1 MKNTI
6 PALAS
11 GVLALVIGVAAGW
24 YFASGKAPAPANT
37 TAATPR
43 TNAPLDTPP
52 LDVPDKGGVNTSDYE
67 LLLNEAKQRIGTLE
81 SELADL
87 KKDKT
92 SLESD
97 GADLQAE
104 ILRLQDRVVELEKLA
119 AGPNNL
125 LVAFGKW
132 AEIKELRE
140 TGWKE
145 VGDAVKNMNPHLAE
159 LTKAILD
166 GKDPPAEI
174 MQKIQEQNRRI
185 LAEYGK
191 IIGKLPTNSGH
202 NGEFTHPIYFMNM
215 LAAQLE
221 AAGDP
226 LTEQQVK
233 EIVSLGEE
241 YDSRWTK
248 LQDGYN
254 DKTWMLTKIL
264 DEAELKDWFL
274 ARMFQVTTPEQEA
287 IARPPEVKGYLGLD
301 LYSVGLMLSGHVRPI
316 ACPNQRQVRE
326 QIKEDLKD
334 LVGLTMEQLGTA
346 DYVFDD
352 WLNTLAGQ
360 LQPRPRAL
368 TMIHQTSEVLASG
381 RAQLTAMKALE
392 TSFAFMDEDRAKYR
406 AVQRVALP
414 LVYQQE

>member
-1 MKNTI
+1 GGVAMKNMI

-11 GVLALVIGVAAGW
+11 GVIALVIGVAAGW

-43 TNAPLDTPP
+43 NNAPLETPP
-52 LDVPDKGGVNTSDYE
+52 LNVPDKGGVNTSDYE

-202 NGEFTHPIYFMNM
+202 NGEFTHPIYFM
-215 LAAQLE
+215 
-221 AAGDP
+221 
-226 LTEQQVK
+226 
-233 EIVSLGEE
+233 
-241 YDSRWTK
+241 
-248 LQDGYN
+248 
-254 DKTWMLTKIL
+254 
-264 DEAELKDWFL
+264 
-274 ARMFQVTTPEQEA
+274 
-287 IARPPEVKGYLGLD
+287 
-301 LYSVGLMLSGHVRPI
+301 
-316 ACPNQRQVRE
+316 
-326 QIKEDLKD
+326 
-334 LVGLTMEQLGTA
+334 
-346 DYVFDD
+346 
-352 WLNTLAGQ
+352 
-360 LQPRPRAL
+360 
-368 TMIHQTSEVLASG
+368 
-381 RAQLTAMKALE
+381 
-392 TSFAFMDEDRAKYR
+392 
-406 AVQRVALP
+406 
-414 LVYQQE
+414 

>member
-1 MKNTI
+1 
-6 PALAS
+6 
-11 GVLALVIGVAAGW
+11 
-24 YFASGKAPAPANT
+24 
-37 TAATPR
+37 
-43 TNAPLDTPP
+43 
-52 LDVPDKGGVNTSDYE
+52 
-67 LLLNEAKQRIGTLE
+67 
-81 SELADL
+81 
-87 KKDKT
+87 
-92 SLESD
+92 
-97 GADLQAE
+97 
-104 ILRLQDRVVELEKLA
+104 
-119 AGPNNL
+119 
-125 LVAFGKW
+125 GKW

-301 LYSVGLMLSGHVRPI
+301 LYSVGLMLSGH
-316 ACPNQRQVRE
+316 
-326 QIKEDLKD
+326 
-334 LVGLTMEQLGTA
+334 
-346 DYVFDD
+346 
-352 WLNTLAGQ
+352 
-360 LQPRPRAL
+360 
-368 TMIHQTSEVLASG
+368 
-381 RAQLTAMKALE
+381 
-392 TSFAFMDEDRAKYR
+392 
-406 AVQRVALP
+406 
-414 LVYQQE
+414 